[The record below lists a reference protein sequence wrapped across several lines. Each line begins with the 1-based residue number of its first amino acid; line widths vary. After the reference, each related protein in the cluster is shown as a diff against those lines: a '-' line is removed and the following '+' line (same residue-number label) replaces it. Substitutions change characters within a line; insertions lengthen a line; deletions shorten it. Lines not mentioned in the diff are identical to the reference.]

1 MARRILLVLLFLVV
15 AGLVAAAVSL
25 RAMAK
30 TAEEK
35 RNEVSAALTQEF
47 EKHRARIDADQA
59 RWATDPLLAP
69 RDGGN
74 AAAVF
79 AQHVGWIPASAGLP
93 LPVAPL
99 APDVVNLLA
108 NTPDGGWP
116 SLRDEAIL
124 QADVKWL
131 GELSSAGYWDTDE
144 ALRSVPYDALQE
156 PVPDTAALLSAA
168 KVRLIQGLA
177 DGGVVAAA
185 TDVRELARLTFT
197 NESLLSNM
205 VGVGILKIE
214 RRAHEA
220 AVQAGLD
227 VTGWTPVPEADAAR
241 LKALLWAAPA
251 MTSVVATDALA
262 QHVPRVGQCAALR
275 EGLGMGQYLRPW
287 LEPELPE
294 RYAALGKQLDG
305 SACRLSRLRA
315 AWAGQAKSAQLP
327 VSARAFCVAD
337 ADSDACALGDSPLPL
352 ETFARPYIGNTLI
365 AIGTPAWF
373 KPYDELT
380 SP

>member
-15 AGLVAAAVSL
+15 AGIVAAALSL
-25 RAMAK
+25 RALAK

-35 RNEVSAALTQEF
+35 RKEVSAELSKDF
-47 EKHRARIDADQA
+47 EKHRARIEADEA
-59 RWATDPLLAP
+59 RWANDPLLAP

-79 AQHVGWIPASAGLP
+79 AQHVGWVPASAGLP
-93 LPVAPL
+93 APAAPL
-99 APDVVNLLA
+99 STEVLTLLT
-108 NTPDGGWP
+108 NSTDGGWP

-124 QADVKWL
+124 SADVTWL
-131 GELSSAGYWDTDE
+131 GALSTAGHWDTDE
-144 ALRSVPYDALQE
+144 ALTSVPYDALQE
-156 PVPDTAALLSAA
+156 PVPDTSALLAAA

-177 DGGVVAAA
+177 DGGVVAAGA
-185 TDVRELARLTFT
+185 DVRELARLTLT

-205 VGVGILKIE
+205 VGIGILKFE

-220 AVQAGLD
+220 AVEAGLD
-227 VTGWTPVPEADAAR
+227 VTGWVPVPEADAAR

-275 EGLGMGQYLRPW
+275 EGLGIAQYLRPW
-287 LEPELPE
+287 LEPELTE
-294 RYAALGKQLDG
+294 RYAALGQQLDG

-315 AWAGQAKSAQLP
+315 AWAGTAKSAQLP

-337 ADSDACALGDSPLPL
+337 PDSDACALGDAPLPL
-352 ETFARPYIGNTLI
+352 ATFSRPYVGNTLI
-365 AIGTPAWF
+365 AIGTPDWF